1 MNARVLFLGGN
12 GMIGSAAA
20 REAAA
25 TGVELTIVTRSAPR
39 RAVPDGV
46 RVLNGDVRD
55 ARTLEGL
62 LGDERWDAVVD
73 WVGFTPADLA
83 GHVDYFG
90 ERTGQY
96 LFISTCSVFAR
107 PVPLLPITEASPRR
121 QPVFGYA
128 RDKIAC
134 ELMLEQAYREHGFP
148 LTIVRP
154 FHTYDETTVPVLA
167 GWTAVERMRAGAP
180 VIVHGDGTSLWSLMH
195 SSDFARAFVPLLGAG
210 HAIGESVNIVSGD
223 ILTWDQI
230 HLELARAAGVSR
242 PLLAHRSSETIGE
255 EIPGWRFWSTTSG
268 TPCCSTPARC
278 SGSSP
283 GSRRAFRSRTGC
295 GRSSGS
301 MTSTNPRGGSTASSS
316 PPSTGWR
323 SGRGWG

>member
-255 EIPGWRFWSTTSG
+255 EIPGW
-268 TPCCSTPARC
+268 AEVLEHD
-278 SGSSP
+278 
-283 GSRRAFRSRTGC
+283 FRHT
-295 GRSSGS
+295 
-301 MTSTNPRGGSTASSS
+301 MLFDTSTLQRLVPGFAPRVPLSDGMRQVVRFHDEHESA
-316 PPSTGWR
+316 
-323 SGRGWG
+323 RGIDGELVAAFDRLALR